1 MTLLDPLSN
10 ALSALSNAE
19 ARNLK
24 ECVISPASKL
34 ILEVLRVFQRHGY
47 VGELEYM
54 EDGRSGKFR
63 VQLLGRIN
71 NCRAIRPRHAVRAKD
86 LPKWEKVLPAYNR
99 GLIVVSTNQG
109 VMSHRE
115 ALEKGIGGKL
125 IAYVY

>member
-19 ARNLK
+19 AKNLK
-24 ECVISPASKL
+24 ECMVSPSSKL
-34 ILEVLRVFQRHGY
+34 ILEVLRIFQKQGY
-47 VGELEYM
+47 VGEFEYV

-71 NCRAIRPRHAVRAKD
+71 ECRAIRPRHAVKARD
-86 LPKWEKVLPAYNR
+86 LPKWEKLLPAYNK
-99 GLIVVSTNQG
+99 GVIVVSTNQG
-109 VMSHRE
+109 LMTHKE
-115 ALEKGIGGKL
+115 ALERGVGGKL

>member
-24 ECVISPASKL
+24 ECVVSPASKL
-34 ILEVLRVFQRHGY
+34 ILEVLRIFQKQGY
-47 VGELEYM
+47 VGEFEYV

-71 NCRAIRPRHAVRAKD
+71 ECRAIRPRHAVKARD
-86 LPKWEKVLPAYNR
+86 LPKWEKLLPAYNK
-99 GLIVVSTNQG
+99 GVIVVSTNQG
-109 VMSHRE
+109 LMTHKE
-115 ALEKGIGGKL
+115 ALERGVGGRL